1 VETTLATAAP
11 ITVPAT
17 PKNEAITAADTA
29 ARAPAAT
36 CSALSW
42 PSFFSR
48 GDSSRADEAGVRT
61 SGSVRGT
68 VMSSGGSSV

>member
-17 PKNEAITAADTA
+17 PKNEATTAADTA

-42 PSFFSR
+42 PSFL
-48 GDSSRADEAGVRT
+48 SRADEAGART
-61 SGSVRGT
+61 PGSVRGT
-68 VMSSGGSSV
+68 VMSSDESST

>member
-1 VETTLATAAP
+1 MEITLATAAP

-17 PKNEAITAADTA
+17 PKNEATTAADTA

-42 PSFFSR
+42 PAVF
-48 GDSSRADEAGVRT
+48 SRADEAGAGE
-61 SGSVRGT
+61 SGSVGGP
-68 VMSSGGSSV
+68 VMSSGASSV